1 MFSNNKC
8 LLVAGIFS
16 LIVTLS
22 GCSDDFLNENT
33 VSIQTTDTYYATA
46 EGYEDLVRSCYTLL
60 RDIHQQRELV
70 LSGTDIFT
78 NMNWTDGAGDA
89 FNTYDIR
96 MNSSVDELQ
105 DLWDLLYR
113 EIYRTNTV
121 ISRQDRVEN
130 IDTGILA
137 VRVAEAKFLRAFSY
151 FYLVQQWGDIPMP
164 IEEVVTSS
172 REVVKV
178 SASDVYDQ
186 IVSDLEEAESDL
198 PVSSPDYGR
207 ATKGAAQF
215 LLARVHL
222 TRGWNFDNSLGGTQ
236 ADFEKARE
244 YADQV
249 ISQYPLATNYSDLFP
264 QRSENPLFETFPVQD
279 DQNPEIVFAVQ
290 FVDDPITNFGDPSN
304 NDRLE
309 GNDYHSIF
317 GGSPDIVGSEGRTSA
332 YNRFQAIHLATP
344 TMYRLYDPTL
354 DRRYHHNFVDVQH
367 ALVNVNNFVPNPA
380 NPSETINIIRGDSVL
395 YFRPWNDP
403 APLSEKGLD
412 VGGTKRYAVL
422 NTDEYGDNV
431 QTPFHSE
438 DITPLMWKFWQPG
451 IEYGDAFGTFDFA
464 LFRSAEAYLIAAEAI
479 LKGASNG
486 NLGSADNYYNSIVD
500 RALESDRGMTPLQA
514 LYPEDVASQETV
526 PYRAAGNL
534 TIEMVLDERARELM
548 GEYCRWFDLKRTGKL
563 IENTLLRNPIA
574 RRSGTM
580 EEKHYLRPFPQAEID
595 RSVPRITNNP
605 GY

>member
-1 MFSNNKC
+1 MFSKNKC
-8 LLVAGIFS
+8 LSLAGIFS
-16 LIVTLS
+16 LMVTLS
-22 GCSDDFLNENT
+22 GCSEDFLNENT
-33 VSIQTTDTYYATA
+33 VSIQTTDTYYTTA
-46 EGYEDLVRSCYTLL
+46 QGYEDLVKSCYTLL
-60 RDIHQQRELV
+60 RDIHQQRALV

-78 NMNWTDGAGDA
+78 NIDWNDDAGDA
-89 FNTYDIR
+89 FNSYDVR
-96 MNSSVDELQ
+96 LNSSLVELQ
-105 DLWDLLYR
+105 NLWDLLYR

-121 ISRQDRVEN
+121 ISRQDNVEDIDPN
-130 IDTGILA
+130 ILS

-172 REVVKV
+172 RAVVKV
-178 SASDVYDQ
+178 SSSAVYDQ
-186 IVSDLEEAESDL
+186 IISDLEEAESAL
-198 PVSSPDYGR
+198 PISSPDHGR

-222 TRGWNFDNSLGGTQ
+222 TRGWNFNGSLGGTP
-236 ADFEKARE
+236 ADFEKARQ

-249 ISQYPLATNYSDLFP
+249 IAAYPLAAEYSDLFP
-264 QRSENPLFETFPVQD
+264 KRSENPLLETFPAQD
-279 DQNPEIVFAVQ
+279 DENPEIVFAVQ

-304 NDRLE
+304 SARLE

-317 GGSPDIVGSEGRTSA
+317 GGSPDIVGSEGRTST
-332 YNRFQAIHLATP
+332 YNRFLQIHLATP
-344 TMYRLYDPTL
+344 TMYRLFDPKL
-354 DRRYHHNFVDVQH
+354 DRRYQHDFVDVQY
-367 ALVNVNNFVPNPA
+367 ALVNVDNFVPDPA
-380 NPSETINIIRGDSVL
+380 KPSETINIMRGDSVL

-412 VGGTKRYAVL
+412 VGGTKHYGVL
-422 NTDEYGDNV
+422 NTDEFGDNG
-431 QTPFHSE
+431 QTPFHIM
-438 DITPLMWKFWQPG
+438 DITPMMWKFWQPG

-479 LKGASNG
+479 LKGAANG
-486 NLGSADNYYNSIVD
+486 DLGGAENYYNRIVD
-500 RALESDRGMTPLQA
+500 RALGADSGKTPLQA
-514 LYPEDVASQETV
+514 LHPEDVTSLETV
-526 PYRAAGNL
+526 SYRAAGNL
-534 TIEMVLDERARELM
+534 TIDMILDERARELM

-574 RRSGTM
+574 HRSGTM

-595 RSVPRITNNP
+595 RSVPRIDNNP